1 MEGETPGLAHLSALV
16 PSKSPDQPH
25 ETAQSQDNEDI
36 NAYSTFSEN
45 VAGIC
50 FRFPRTFST
59 VDKVDTNLWN
69 PILKLSLHLTI

>member
-25 ETAQSQDNEDI
+25 ETAQSQDNEAI
-36 NAYSTFSEN
+36 NAYSAFSEN
-45 VAGIC
+45 VAGTY
-50 FRFPRTFST
+50 FRFRRTFST
-59 VDKVDTNLWN
+59 VDRFNTNLWN